1 MKKKMVAK
9 QKSVSIDNCRSIQ
22 KKNLISGQQLSETDL
37 LAMSILRQTF
47 NSQIDKIYNIL
58 TVR

>member
-1 MKKKMVAK
+1 MKKKWLQNKNLYQLIIVEAYK
-9 QKSVSIDNCRSIQ
+9 

-37 LAMSILRQTF
+37 LATSILRQTF